1 MMSTR
6 GSRRESSSVLA
17 AFLFY
22 SLALGKR
29 TLRPTLICMGKNCAS
44 LAFRKSGRTLLK
56 IVVIFF
62 FFFF

>member
-1 MMSTR
+1 M
-6 GSRRESSSVLA
+6 LA

-62 FFFF
+62 